1 MRKVIV
7 AEYVSL
13 DGAVEAPEQWHF
25 PCADQ
30 DMFRVLG
37 EVNAEIDTM
46 LLGRVTYEVF
56 AESFADAPADDP
68 VAAEL
73 TRPAKVVVSSTI
85 GEPKWAKT
93 TVLRGDVV
101 TGVRALRDQPGSAIL
116 VNGNISL
123 AARAARRTRRRAA
136 PAHPPDRRGSRRA
149 LVRDRRAADPARGG
163 QQRGPQPGRPQRPLP
178 HRHPL
183 TRTPSGKAL
192 R

>member
-1 MRKVIV
+1 V
-7 AEYVSL
+7 ALPVRR
-13 DGAVEAPEQWHF
+13 
-25 PCADQ
+25 Q

-85 GEPKWAKT
+85 GEPRWAKT

-101 TGVRALRDQPGSAIL
+101 TGVRALKDQPGSAIL
-116 VNGNISL
+116 VNGSISL
-123 AARAARRTRRRAA
+123 ARTLLRAGLVDELHLLI
-136 PAHPPDRRGSRRA
+136 HPTVVGRGER
-149 LVRDRRAADPARGG
+149 LFEAD
-163 QQRGPQPGRPQRPLP
+163 GPQIPLEVASSEVLS
-178 HRHPL
+178 RGVL
-183 TRTPSGKAL
+183 SVRYRTDIH
-192 R
+192 